1 MFSLVFRGL
10 GGEHMVEEALKNVP
24 GGAFGA
30 MLAVMA
36 VMFVLGF
43 FLDTFE
49 IILIMLPIC
58 GPPLIILGLDPVW
71 LGVMI
76 AINLQTSFLTPPF
89 GFTLFY
95 LRSIAPPSM
104 TTATIWLGAIP
115 YVTMQIFVLGV
126 VWAFPPTA
134 TWLPKALF
142 QAARP
147 SITTPATPAKAG
159 TSSPAGSNDIQG
171 GKTRFNEDGVPI
183 EGDDPMGFSKS
194 QGGAKPKFDK
204 DGIPIEDDD
213 PMAFTKRK

>member
-1 MFSLVFRGL
+1 
-10 GGEHMVEEALKNVP
+10 VP
-24 GGAFGA
+24 GGPFGA
-30 MLAVMA
+30 MLAVMT
-36 VMFVLGF
+36 VMFILGF

-95 LRSIAPPSM
+95 LRSIAPPSIS
-104 TTATIWLGAIP
+104 TGTIWLGAIP
-115 YVTMQIFVLGV
+115 YVTMQLFVLGI

-142 QAARP
+142 QAAKP
-147 SITTPATPAKAG
+147 ATTGPATPGRQQPEGGTTPPARGSGPSAK
-159 TSSPAGSNDIQG
+159 P
-171 GKTRFNEDGVPI
+171 RFDENGIPI
-183 EGDDPMGFSKS
+183 ETDDPMGFTKGS
-194 QGGAKPKFDK
+194 GAKPKFDK

-213 PMAFTKRK
+213 PMGFTKRR

>member
-1 MFSLVFRGL
+1 
-10 GGEHMVEEALKNVP
+10 
-24 GGAFGA
+24 

-36 VMFVLGF
+36 VMFLLGF

-71 LGVMI
+71 IGVMI

-104 TTATIWLGAIP
+104 STVTIWLGAIP
-115 YVTMQIFVLGV
+115 YVMMQLFVLGV

-142 QAARP
+142 QASRP
-147 SITTPATPAKAG
+147 AVTAPTGRSNAKPKSPTEAFGTTG
-159 TSSPAGSNDIQG
+159 VRG
-171 GKTRFNEDGVPI
+171 GKAKFDQDGIPL
-183 EGDDPMGFSKS
+183 EGDDPMGF
-194 QGGAKPKFDK
+194 
-204 DGIPIEDDD
+204 
-213 PMAFTKRK
+213 TRKK